1 MISIEIARELRE
13 LEENERHDDVYHP
26 IELDGVDPVTDE
38 QRSLYGLDSSR
49 WCYCARCDQ
58 AITIEEQATNAA
70 AYRRGRGLV
79 HGVCPRPGS
88 APRVPA
94 KERAGRVARYA
105 QARA

>member
-1 MISIEIARELRE
+1 MTSIETARELRE

-38 QRSLYGLDSSR
+38 QRDLYGLDPSR
-49 WCYCARCDQ
+49 WCYCCPLRQ
-58 AITIEEQATNAA
+58 AITIEEQATSAD
-70 AYRRGRGLV
+70 AYRPGRGLM